1 MEIMNALL
9 IRPAQALG
17 MFVCVIPFLTSVSA
31 ADVVL
36 QKVPPLTVEQAPSYP
51 ENLARYGLGAQ
62 IAITPQNKSSAKLQ
76 LSSMSAD
83 NNLAEAALLCNDPTI
98 GYGLGSGTTTMLVS
112 LANIENVESL
122 SFLNQGVRGSV
133 SVATSNAQLSVDSPQ
148 WHSAFQQDLTPGA
161 VKAKIGPSEAK
172 YVKLTFNVSQ
182 PGRIAVFGVYST
194 PAVSDFT
201 MPRPRKV
208 SFDNK
213 SESFALIT
221 SNLTDV
227 HAKART
233 LYVSSGN
240 ELKDANNMIDDQP
253 ATSYNFAGNDANPIA
268 IIDLGK
274 VCTLQRLSASYSPRK
289 GNVDFYVLKTLPIAA
304 PSEAE
309 QLNAAALQKG
319 APAGQTPAATAAT
332 EYPQSAKITDAA
344 FDALKPIGSV
354 ANNEGEGRASIDFPP
369 TEGRYIMVR
378 WKSAAASQAQLSVA
392 EIAAFGGPKNASQIV
407 ASNEPRISR
416 YADGKTL
423 LGGDGKTILDNKDIP
438 AEGLGAPA
446 APPAEGPPPGL
457 PPHPPFTFI
466 PEVLPTSP

>member
-1 MEIMNALL
+1 MNALL

-182 PGRIAVFGVYST
+182 PGRIAGFGVYST
-194 PAVSDFT
+194 PAVSDFGQYRT
-201 MPRPRKV
+201 RP
-208 SFDNK
+208 
-213 SESFALIT
+213 
-221 SNLTDV
+221 
-227 HAKART
+227 
-233 LYVSSGN
+233 
-240 ELKDANNMIDDQP
+240 
-253 ATSYNFAGNDANPIA
+253 
-268 IIDLGK
+268 
-274 VCTLQRLSASYSPRK
+274 ASDR
-289 GNVDFYVLKTLPIAA
+289 
-304 PSEAE
+304 
-309 QLNAAALQKG
+309 
-319 APAGQTPAATAAT
+319 
-332 EYPQSAKITDAA
+332 
-344 FDALKPIGSV
+344 
-354 ANNEGEGRASIDFPP
+354 
-369 TEGRYIMVR
+369 
-378 WKSAAASQAQLSVA
+378 
-392 EIAAFGGPKNASQIV
+392 
-407 ASNEPRISR
+407 
-416 YADGKTL
+416 
-423 LGGDGKTILDNKDIP
+423 
-438 AEGLGAPA
+438 
-446 APPAEGPPPGL
+446 
-457 PPHPPFTFI
+457 
-466 PEVLPTSP
+466 